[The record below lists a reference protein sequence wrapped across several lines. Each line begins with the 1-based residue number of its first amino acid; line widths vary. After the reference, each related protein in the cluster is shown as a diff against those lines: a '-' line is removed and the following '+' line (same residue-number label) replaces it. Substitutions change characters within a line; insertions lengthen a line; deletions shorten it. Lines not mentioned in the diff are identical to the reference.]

1 MCPRMYH
8 LLACGLF
15 QFYIPGVFLIGAS
28 YRATIPFRAYCR
40 RRCKFCPVR
49 ENDVLTLTSVNGAT
63 LVFQDLEVDKN
74 EVSDM
79 LVAEGGRNFSYDGS
93 ELEWL
98 DLNNILIP
106 DLREAIQP
114 ANINQQFFRL
124 WKRKLCSRTQSWGTV
139 RALPKQKN
147 LSLGRPLGDQSCNPL
162 SLLCRILARFLDL
175 CLAEFPDSS
184 HFDRPT
190 HASVIRSLLQI
201 REQPFGDDFPL
212 PKLCNYGVYIMSRDV
227 DNGYMRIQHPEALQA
242 WRFLQRNFYLRH
254 RKTAWVS
261 PYDGGTAAWTQQSG
275 KQWIKFTFED
285 VEPILAFVFKHM
297 QFQFGT
303 TSGFQKEGIMMGQA
317 AGGAIFRMV
326 LVAHEV
332 QALQSNKL
340 HKHLLDLGSCRF
352 FGIRFVDDLRIFV
365 VYPLYL
371 GHAWASARA
380 HDFLNFIYPPHLFMK
395 EDAVNP
401 FVGMQLLPLSNDI
414 HWCAFYKPL
423 GEVVQYGKRY
433 EQNLIPWSS
442 FSTTDTFSAV
452 LYGGFAR
459 SKQLS
464 SNEQCL
470 INSIGNFLAVASAMG
485 YPNDFLRQK
494 LKMWCNK
501 NNLKIDEKCWAHA
514 PMTQSRL
521 LHKSFSEPEVTF
533 PVGSFSVSK
542 L

>member
-1 MCPRMYH
+1 M
-8 LLACGLF
+8 
-15 QFYIPGVFLIGAS
+15 
-28 YRATIPFRAYCR
+28 
-40 RRCKFCPVR
+40 
-49 ENDVLTLTSVNGAT
+49 
-63 LVFQDLEVDKN
+63 
-74 EVSDM
+74 
-79 LVAEGGRNFSYDGS
+79 
-93 ELEWL
+93 
-98 DLNNILIP
+98 
-106 DLREAIQP
+106 
-114 ANINQQFFRL
+114 
-124 WKRKLCSRTQSWGTV
+124 
-139 RALPKQKN
+139 
-147 LSLGRPLGDQSCNPL
+147 
-162 SLLCRILARFLDL
+162 
-175 CLAEFPDSS
+175 
-184 HFDRPT
+184 
-190 HASVIRSLLQI
+190 IRSLSQI

-275 KQWIKFTFED
+275 KQWIKFAFED

-464 SNEQCL
+464 RNEQCL
-470 INSIGNFLAVASAMG
+470 INSIGNFPG
-485 YPNDFLRQK
+485 
-494 LKMWCNK
+494 C
-501 NNLKIDEKCWAHA
+501 C
-514 PMTQSRL
+514 
-521 LHKSFSEPEVTF
+521 
-533 PVGSFSVSK
+533 VSDGLPK
-542 L
+542 